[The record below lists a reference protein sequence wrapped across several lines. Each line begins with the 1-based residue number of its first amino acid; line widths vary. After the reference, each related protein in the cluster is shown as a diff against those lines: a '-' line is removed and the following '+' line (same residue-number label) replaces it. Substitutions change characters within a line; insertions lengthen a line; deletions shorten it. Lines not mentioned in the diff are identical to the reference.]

1 MTRILGIDPG
11 LRHTG
16 WGVLDADGSR
26 LSYVGSG
33 TIDPP
38 GDLTLGERLLA
49 LAAGIEDVIGTHGP
63 DTAAIEETFVNQGP
77 RSALLLGQ
85 ARGVALMVL
94 TASGFIAG
102 EYAATVIKKAVVG
115 TGRADKVQVESMIG
129 HLLPGARGVTADA
142 ADALAV
148 AVCHASHIR
157 TGTGGTKARTRLLA

>member
-26 LSYVGSG
+26 LSYVASG

-49 LAAGIEDVIGTHGP
+49 LAAGVEDVIGTHAP
-63 DTAAIEETFVNQGP
+63 DAAAIEETYVNQGP

-94 TASGFIAG
+94 AASGFAVG

-115 TGRADKVQVESMIG
+115 TGRADKGQVESMIG
-129 HLLPGARGVTADA
+129 HLMPAARGVTADA

-148 AVCHASHIR
+148 AVCHASHQ
-157 TGTGGTKARTRLLA
+157 GTKARTRLLA

>member
-16 WGVLDADGSR
+16 WGVVDQDGTR
-26 LSYVGSG
+26 LRYVASG
-33 TIDPP
+33 TIDPRS
-38 GDLTLGERLLA
+38 DLSLGERLLA

-63 DTAAIEETFVNQGP
+63 DAAALEETFVSQGP

-94 TASGFIAG
+94 TASGFAVG

-148 AVCHASHIR
+148 AVCHASHV
-157 TGTGGTKARTRLLA
+157 GTEARMRLLA